1 MLQYLTVTLESFV
14 IRKESVRIVS
24 RKSVTLVL
32 SADTLKFVSTV
43 FAGMFQSEFSSLF
56 VVDSLPQDDKEC
68 DDS

>member
-1 MLQYLTVTLESFV
+1 M

-32 SADTLKFVSTV
+32 SADRLKFVSMV